1 MKTAEVVGIGAN
13 VHDTLLEVPFF
24 PKEDTKLR
32 AENRISCGGGPCA
45 TGLVACSKL
54 GADTAFIGNVSD
66 DMSGCFLIGDFKR
79 YGVETRYMRE
89 KKGFESFVS
98 YVMLSRENASRT
110 IVFHKGNVPPTV
122 LDDEQ
127 KAAIRAAKVLMVDG
141 NDLEAA
147 IEGAKCARES
157 GTTVLYDAGGMYD
170 GVERLLPL
178 CDVIIPSEEFALGI
192 TGETTAENAARSLFE
207 KYAPQTVVVTCGKR
221 GGVMCGGDGV
231 KSYEAYKVDAVD
243 SNGAGDV
250 FHGAFAYALLRG
262 FDTFKACKFSSAV
275 SALKCTKV
283 GARAGVPDFTTTIE
297 FLKEHGENEFEKD
310 VE

>member
-13 VHDTLLEVPFF
+13 VHDTLLEVPFC

-32 AENRISCGGGPCA
+32 AESRISCGGGPCA

-66 DMSGCFLIGDFKR
+66 DMSGRFLVGDFER

-89 KKGFESFVS
+89 KKGFEAFVS
-98 YVMLSRENASRT
+98 YVILSRENASRT

-127 KAAIRAAKVLMVDG
+127 RKAIRDAKVLMVDG

-157 GTTVLYDAGGMYD
+157 GTTVLYDAGGMYE

-178 CDVIIPSEEFALGI
+178 CDVIIPSEEFALGV
-192 TGETTAENAARSLFE
+192 TGENNADRAAKVLFDR
-207 KYAPQTVVVTCGKR
+207 YAPQVVVVTCGKR
-221 GGVMCGGDGV
+221 GGVMCDADGV
-231 KSYEAYKVDAVD
+231 KSYAAYAVDAVD

-250 FHGAFAYALLRG
+250 FHGAFAYALLSG
-262 FDTFKACKFSSAV
+262 FDMFKACRFSSAV

-283 GARAGVPDFTTTIE
+283 GARAGVPNFAETID
-297 FLKEHGENEFEKD
+297 FLKEHGEDEFEKD
-310 VE
+310 MD